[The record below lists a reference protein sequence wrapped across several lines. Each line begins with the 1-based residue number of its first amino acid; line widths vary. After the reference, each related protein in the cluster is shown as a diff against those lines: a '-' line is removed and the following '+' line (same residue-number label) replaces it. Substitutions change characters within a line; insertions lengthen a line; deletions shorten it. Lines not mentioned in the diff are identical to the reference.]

1 MPFNLRIALIIA
13 ALLTLVFVLRKI
25 RKSQIRTADGIFWFF
40 LVLCLVVLAVFP
52 SIAFWC
58 SGLLGVESPANFIF
72 LVIVAIL
79 LIKEFAASVEIAKL
93 KVKLS
98 QLTQDEALERNATD
112 NIASKSITADS
123 TKDN

>member
-1 MPFNLRIALIIA
+1 MSFNLRVFLIVA

-52 SIAFWC
+52 SIAFWF

-72 LVIVAIL
+72 LAIVAIL

-98 QLTQDEALERNATD
+98 HLTQSVALNEQKAEKGTGDAART
-112 NIASKSITADS
+112 
-123 TKDN
+123 TKED